1 MNNYYTYGNSSNS
14 TFYYST
20 NGYINITTTTI
31 VTANNLHMYK
41 TFIATTEFYL
51 EVYIYEN
58 ITKESLDKY
67 GKEYAYDIIENEF
80 DNIIRLVVLVKEQKG
95 FKVKNEDYA
104 DVVKEIRDS
113 VNLEVLYNMI
123 DAIYES

>member
-67 GKEYAYDIIENEF
+67 GKEYAYDII
-80 DNIIRLVVLVKEQKG
+80 RLVVLVKEQKG